1 MILLRSVAFNVAF
14 YANLILRM
22 IVFSPVFFF
31 GTEAAAWRVVRAW
44 AASSLWMLEHIGGVR
59 SQITGYHNVPQGPI
73 IIASKHQSFWDVFA
87 LLPKLDRPVFI
98 LKKELMSIPLF
109 GAYAR
114 RLAMIPVDR
123 AKRSGVV
130 GSMIDGAK
138 AAVAEG
144 RQVFIFPEG
153 TRSAPGARPD
163 YKQGV
168 FRLYQALGLTVVP
181 VALNSGL
188 YWPRHSVW
196 RMPGTIQADIL
207 APIEAGLLREAFI
220 GRLRDAIE
228 TRSDDLLAEAY
239 QRDGYLPPRHTEA
252 D

>member
-1 MILLRSVAFNVAF
+1 MILLRSIAFNIVF

-22 IVFSPVFFF
+22 VIFAPVVFF
-31 GTEAAAWRVVRAW
+31 GSEAAAWRVVRAW
-44 AASSLWMLEHIGGVR
+44 ASSSLWILEHIGGVR
-59 SQITGYHNVPQGPI
+59 SQITGYENVPAGPI

-87 LLPKLDRPVFI
+87 LLPGLDRPVFI

-114 RLAMIPVDR
+114 RLAMIPIDR
-123 AKRSGVV
+123 SKRTGALS
-130 GSMIDGAK
+130 SMIDGAK
-138 AAVAEG
+138 RSVAGG

-153 TRSAPGARPD
+153 TRSAPGTKPD

-168 FRLYQALGLTVVP
+168 FRLYEALDLTVVP

-188 YWPRHSVW
+188 YWPRHSIW
-196 RMPGTIQADIL
+196 RMPGTIQAEIL
-207 APIEAGLLREAFI
+207 PPIEAGLVREAFI

-228 TRSDDLLAEAY
+228 TRSDDLLAQAY
-239 QRDGYLPPRHTEA
+239 QRDGHRPPRRP